1 MQNLTNLEQQ
11 RLIAVAKLCIQFA
24 SGHNISDPRK
34 AVSQDKVVEILP
46 SYLEKAQTVIDH
58 VNTAKSVETD
68 PPKREETTSGVA

>member
-11 RLIAVAKLCIQFA
+11 RLIAIAKLCIQFA
-24 SGHNISDPRK
+24 SGHNISDRRK
-34 AVSQDKVVEILP
+34 TLSKDKTVEEIP

-58 VNTAKSVETD
+58 VNTVKSAETD